1 MNGIYRR
8 KFCFKDYIDFYD
20 SYEHNNHKL
29 KTFKVNF
36 ISDTFDDFVDDLLTS
51 DIDLLKGELDLL
63 IMQYL
68 FQSINL
74 ESLNNGFEE
83 NDTLAA

>member
-1 MNGIYRR
+1 M
-8 KFCFKDYIDFYD
+8 
-20 SYEHNNHKL
+20 
-29 KTFKVNF
+29 NF

-74 ESLNNGFEE
+74 ESLNNGFED